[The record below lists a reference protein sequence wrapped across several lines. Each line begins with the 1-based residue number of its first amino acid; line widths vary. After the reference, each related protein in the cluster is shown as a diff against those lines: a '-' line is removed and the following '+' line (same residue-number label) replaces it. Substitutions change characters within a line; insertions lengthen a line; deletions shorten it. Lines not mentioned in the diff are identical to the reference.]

1 MTDFTEDRIK
11 TYENDLV
18 KIAEMRDSFVG
29 EVEDFLED
37 YEKYIS
43 FTEVLEWNES
53 IKEVEEKVR
62 SHALAIR
69 KHAINISAKKGKMKD
84 YSYRHKDEDKA
95 LAWAEAKYKAILNGD
110 VDLSDELDQDAVRE
124 EEVETVEKA
133 MRSFKIQTGIT
144 KSLTLTAI
152 NDLEFNTHIV

>member
-1 MTDFTEDRIK
+1 
-11 TYENDLV
+11 
-18 KIAEMRDSFVG
+18 
-29 EVEDFLED
+29 
-37 YEKYIS
+37 
-43 FTEVLEWNES
+43 
-53 IKEVEEKVR
+53 
-62 SHALAIR
+62 
-69 KHAINISAKKGKMKD
+69 MKD
-84 YSYRHKDEDKA
+84 YSYRPKDEDKA

-110 VDLSDELDQDAVRE
+110 VDLSDELDQDAVKE